1 MTPQSTSSV
10 TLRGQG
16 MDSVHN
22 LIQDGFIR
30 PIEVNGELYGSLV
43 DIITIFK
50 SDIKNPRQYWKD
62 HKQQI
67 LAKDDGTPDPE
78 LVANLYQLK
87 IPAADG
93 KKYKTDVAPLWVCV
107 YIAMTINQEFRKR
120 LAKFTAV
127 EIKHRMVN
135 VARGMEWAADTTHA
149 ALIAAGVEMTFS
161 GNDPDLEWH
170 QR

>member
-1 MTPQSTSSV
+1 
-10 TLRGQG
+10 

-30 PIEVNGELYGSLV
+30 PIKVDGETYGSLV
-43 DIITIFK
+43 DIIAVFK
-50 SDIKNPRQYWKD
+50 PNIKNPRQYWKD
-62 HKQQI
+62 HKTQI
-67 LAKDDGTPDPE
+67 LANDDGAPDSE

-87 IPAADG
+87 IPASDG

-107 YIAMTINQEFRKR
+107 YVAMTINQEFRKR

-135 VARGMEWAADTTHA
+135 VARGIEWAADTTHT
-149 ALIAAGVEMTFS
+149 ALVEAGIEMTFS